1 MLRLDLARLERDRS
15 VQIRAEVPA
24 DDPLWEGNALAF
36 ASPLSVDLRA
46 QEAASGEVV
55 VRGRMR
61 GVLKWECRRCLE
73 PVLTELNEEVSLV
86 YAPEDLLSGEEGDA
100 RPIPYGARELNIGEA
115 VREEL
120 ILALD
125 PFVLCDPTCRGLC
138 PQCGVN
144 LNQQTCS
151 CVTEERD
158 PRWDVLRAL
167 KNK

>member
-1 MLRLDLARLERDRS
+1 
-15 VQIRAEVPA
+15 
-24 DDPLWEGNALAF
+24 
-36 ASPLSVDLRA
+36 
-46 QEAASGEVV
+46 
-55 VRGRMR
+55 
-61 GVLKWECRRCLE
+61 
-73 PVLTELNEEVSLV
+73 VLTELDEELSLV
-86 YAPEDLLSGEEGDA
+86 YAPEDLLSGEEGDV
-100 RPIPYGARELNIGEA
+100 RPIPYGARELNIGDA

-138 PQCGVN
+138 PRCGVN

-151 CVTEERD
+151 CVTEESD